1 MGVDIS
7 ITYNGDLHCTA
18 LHEPSGSKFVTDAP
32 VDNGGKGEFFSP
44 TDLLGAALGG
54 CVLTIMA
61 LVAKRQNIELAGTK
75 VHVVKDMTKEP
86 PRRIQSLKMTVTF
99 PPGLAI
105 GDADRTRLE
114 QAAKKCPVKESL
126 NPNIEIETQFI
137 YS

>member
-18 LHEPSGSKFVTDAP
+18 LHEPSGSTLVTDAP
-32 VDNGGKGEFFSP
+32 VDNGGKGEHFSP

-75 VHVVKDMTKEP
+75 VHVVKEMTKEP

-105 GDADRTRLE
+105 SDADRTRLE